1 MTQPD
6 TLTDDGTITV
16 EQVING
22 FHQFLQNSLA
32 QAKFEKI
39 IDEETLA
46 SAEADVMICGPAL
59 CLYFAALRSNTTPPS
74 CPMPGNA
81 HSGPPLVLSSST
93 CPLLFLPYFKV
104 WQNTVPAIQALQPA
118 YQHDLARIIC
128 DNEPLTSPTSPE
140 LSRISADLRSVAIE
154 ISQRRTFQ
162 VSPPI
167 NGPIL
172 PVISCLQ

>member
-1 MTQPD
+1 MSQLND
-6 TLTDDGTITV
+6 TSATLTV
-16 EQVING
+16 EQVIYG
-22 FHQFLQNSLA
+22 FHQFLQYSLS

-74 CPMPGNA
+74 CPIPGSDGA
-81 HSGPPLVLSSST
+81 PLILSNET
-93 CPLLFLPYFKV
+93 CPPLFLPYFKL
-104 WQNTVPAIQALQPA
+104 WQDTVTAIQALQPT

-128 DNEPLTSPTSPE
+128 DNVPLTSPSPTSAQ
-140 LSRISADLRSVAIE
+140 LHRISADLRSVAIE

-162 VSPPI
+162 VST
-167 NGPIL
+167 L
-172 PVISCLQ
+172 D